1 MKKMLKFVMV
11 PVLVALVVSTLPIQL
26 GYSQNDQDEDAQS
39 EVVGKLLG
47 LLERARERLHTVLA
61 TVEQRKGEPL
71 PDVVWAHYDAALTR
85 AREAVQLRNEARY
98 EEAKEKALEA
108 MHRLRQGM
116 LDVADDFEDVQTEGE
131 RTAYRARGIE
141 DAVERVRLRIERLEQ
156 IAENA
161 ETRGMNASR
170 IRERLG
176 NVTGLLS
183 RIRTR
188 IEAGDINE
196 AAQEM
201 NMSQRRFGEAMAAL
215 KPVIDTYKANQA
227 RSFLDKIEEHL
238 STTLEMINSTITE
251 LHIQV
256 QTKAMIM
263 EQIEQTIQIAQNKIS
278 QARERLQAGDIDNAM
293 PNLGELRDIV
303 PGLMTQLRGSL
314 AQLKPGFGYALENVH
329 RYEVILDVL
338 EENAEALE
346 EKGVDTSELEAKIQE
361 LYDLILKTIAE
372 VKEDRDVEEL
382 LNQIQDLIEDAKA
395 LIEKLEAESS

>member
-61 TVEQRKGEPL
+61 TVEERKGEPL

-131 RTAYRARGIE
+131 RTTYRARGIE

-238 STTLEMINSTITE
+238 STTLEMINSTISE

-263 EQIEQTIQIAQNKIS
+263 EQIEQTIQTAQNKIS

-395 LIEKLEAESS
+395 LIEQLEAESS